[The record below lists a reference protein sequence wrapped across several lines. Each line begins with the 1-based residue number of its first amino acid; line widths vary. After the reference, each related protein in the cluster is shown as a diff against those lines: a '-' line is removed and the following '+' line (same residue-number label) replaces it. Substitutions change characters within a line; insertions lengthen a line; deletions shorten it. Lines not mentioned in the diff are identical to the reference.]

1 MNIQWNAQGYT
12 QNFSFVHE
20 YGRGLIDLLE
30 GGGLSVLDLGCGN
43 GALTQRLAQAGF
55 RAEGLDA
62 SPELLEVAR
71 QSYPGLAFRQG
82 DAVDFQTAE
91 PFDAVFSNAVL
102 HWIDMDKQDGM
113 LRCVNQALKPGGQFV
128 FEMGGHGNNALIHG
142 ALERAFTRRGL
153 SYRMP
158 FYFPTVGQYAARLE
172 AAGFRVASAALFDRP
187 TPLNGPE
194 GLYDWL
200 RMFIKSPFAG
210 ADPAA
215 REEILREVVG
225 QLRGP
230 LLQEGIWYCDYVRLR
245 CKAIKETEINDIERK

>member
-71 QSYPGLAFRQG
+71 QSYPGLAFHQG

-102 HWIDMDKQDGM
+102 HWIAGN
-113 LRCVNQALKPGGQFV
+113 VGGQFLTRCCRPACQRAK
-128 FEMGGHGNNALIHG
+128 ALSG
-142 ALERAFTRRGL
+142 CAAKVKGSFLTWGFTP
-153 SYRMP
+153 YP
-158 FYFPTVGQYAARLE
+158 
-172 AAGFRVASAALFDRP
+172 
-187 TPLNGPE
+187 
-194 GLYDWL
+194 
-200 RMFIKSPFAG
+200 
-210 ADPAA
+210 
-215 REEILREVVG
+215 IL
-225 QLRGP
+225 
-230 LLQEGIWYCDYVRLR
+230 D
-245 CKAIKETEINDIERK
+245 